1 MLAVRH
7 GISDDVLQEELQDT
21 PNFFVNETR
30 DTLDTASSS
39 QTPDGRLGDSLDVV
53 AKDLAMTLGA
63 TLSETLSTF
72 TTARHVFVVI
82 Q

>member
-21 PNFFVNETR
+21 PNFFVDETR
-30 DTLDTASSS
+30 DTLHTASSS